1 MWITGAVCG
10 EEVVKGNNSTSWHV
24 GLLIFILSMVG
35 LPQEAFPG
43 SSVSSLL
50 HELGI
55 VINPWKNV
63 DQRGFGEGMSLSW
76 LSLPGKRKD
85 RVKGNNSSSWHGLLL
100 IFLGL
105 QYLSEKLLQC
115 RKEIFFPEIKL
126 LLFPVGLSSLY
137 IRGGKKNNK

>member
-1 MWITGAVCG
+1 MVGAPQ
-10 EEVVKGNNSTSWHV
+10 EEVKGNNSTSWH
-24 GLLIFILSMVG
+24 GLFLIFMLFMVG
-35 LPQEAFPG
+35 LPQEAFAG

-55 VINPWKNV
+55 VINAWKNV

-76 LSLPGKRKD
+76 LSLPGKGKD

-105 QYLSEKLLQC
+105 EYLSEKLLQR
-115 RKEIFFPEIKL
+115 RKEIFPEIKL

-137 IRGGKKNNK
+137 IRRKKKKSKTKHL